1 MTKWLLL
8 SQMVWIASC
17 AATPTPADSEPWP
30 AAPATKTP
38 PPPDAV
44 DRSNGLS
51 LEEAIAVAMAQNP
64 RLVTVRR
71 QLGVAGAERVTARQ
85 YPFNPVLSVEGDRS
99 FGSSG
104 DYTAELG
111 ISQEFEIG
119 GQRGRRVDV
128 ATANYQR
135 TRAEIANAER
145 IVRAEV
151 ASSFLRNLFLDALVS
166 LADRNVQIA
175 RDVLAAAEAR
185 FQAKQIPGS
194 NVNLVRIQYQ
204 QTRNARE
211 RAGARRRAA
220 RLRMATLLGEKSASD
235 LVLVGDLRAAVPETE
250 RKRALEAA
258 HHNRPDLAAL
268 RHAVEAA
275 AKEVE
280 LEKALAVPNPEVGLF
295 LGREKLS
302 IETLTDRDDF
312 AGIEF
317 RIPIP
322 VFNKRQGEIAAA
334 RARYRVGVAAV
345 QALTRQIEQEVDLAL
360 NGLAVARE
368 TVRIYEQQLNQ
379 LSRATLDS
387 FERAYRAGEV
397 GTLEVLRAQEDYNR
411 TAEGYQEALLGL
423 NISRVELE
431 AAIAE
436 RVTESARNERTE

>member
-1 MTKWLLL
+1 MG
-8 SQMVWIASC
+8 
-17 AATPTPADSEPWP
+17 E
-30 AAPATKTP
+30 
-38 PPPDAV
+38 
-44 DRSNGLS
+44 
-51 LEEAIAVAMAQNP
+51 
-64 RLVTVRR
+64 
-71 QLGVAGAERVTARQ
+71 
-85 YPFNPVLSVEGDRS
+85 
-99 FGSSG
+99 
-104 DYTAELG
+104 
-111 ISQEFEIG
+111 
-119 GQRGRRVDV
+119 
-128 ATANYQR
+128 
-135 TRAEIANAER
+135 
-145 IVRAEV
+145 
-151 ASSFLRNLFLDALVS
+151 
-166 LADRNVQIA
+166 
-175 RDVLAAAEAR
+175 AAAEAGLVMR
-185 FQAKQIPGS
+185 RGPITPNSRLSFEASEFAKEQGLS
-194 NVNLVRIQYQ
+194 
-204 QTRNARE
+204 
-211 RAGARRRAA
+211 
-220 RLRMATLLGEKSASD
+220 
-235 LVLVGDLRAAVPETE
+235 AAVPETE

-280 LEKALAVPNPEVGLF
+280 LEKARAVPNPEVGLF

-312 AGIEF
+312 AGVEF

-322 VFNKRQGEIAAA
+322 VFNKRRGEIAVA

-436 RVTESARNERTE
+436 RVTE